1 MEEIVGNG
9 GRHMLI
15 DEIRGEGLDEFFEV
29 ILALETV
36 EECYSFFDDLCTV
49 NEIKAMFQRFKVA
62 KMLYNDNTYSQIEA
76 ETGASTATI
85 SRTKR
90 SLYHGN
96 DMYDI
101 IFKRLKE
108 KEDT

>member
-1 MEEIVGNG
+1 
-9 GRHMLI
+9 MLI
-15 DEIRGEGLDEFFEV
+15 EELRGESLDEFFEG
-29 ILALETV
+29 LLTLETI

-49 NEIKAMFQRFKVA
+49 NEVKTMFQRFKVA
-62 KMLYNDNTYSQIEA
+62 KMLYNDNTYNEIEV

-96 DMYDI
+96 NMYDVV
-101 IFKRLKE
+101 FRRMKE
-108 KEDT
+108 ERDL